1 MDKTDV
7 IGRESLTLELKLA
20 AAGLPESI
28 WETYSAFANTC
39 GGLILLGVREN
50 DDHSIEKVGLPFA
63 REVMDEFLEKI
74 NDPQIVS
81 ANLLGEDDVRIIS
94 EGSVDTIQIRVPR
107 APRRQK
113 PVYVGGDPFTG
124 TYVRSGECDLRCD
137 RQDVLEMLRDQD
149 QDGRLPE
156 S

>member
-50 DDHSIEKVGLPFA
+50 DDRSIEKVGLPFA
-63 REVMDEFLEKI
+63 REVMEEFLEKV
-74 NDPQIVS
+74 NDPQVVS
-81 ANLLGEDDVRIIS
+81 VNLLGEDDVRIIT
-94 EGSVDTIQIRVPR
+94 EGNVDTIQIRVPR

-113 PVYVGGDPFTG
+113 PVYIGGDPFTG
-124 TYVRSGECDLRCD
+124 TYVRSGECDLRCE
-137 RQDVLEMLRDQD
+137 RQDVLEMLRNQD

>member
-50 DDHSIEKVGLPFA
+50 EDRSIEKVGLPFA
-63 REVMDEFLEKI
+63 REVMEEFLEKV
-74 NDPQIVS
+74 NDPDIVS
-81 ANLLGEDDVRIIS
+81 ANLLNEDDVRIIS

-113 PVYVGGDPFTG
+113 PVYIGGDPFTG

>member
-50 DDHSIEKVGLPFA
+50 DDRSIEKVGLPFA
-63 REVMDEFLEKI
+63 REVMEEFLEKV
-74 NDPQIVS
+74 NDPQVVS
-81 ANLLGEDDVRIIS
+81 VNLLGEDDVRIIT
-94 EGSVDTIQIRVPR
+94 EGNVDTIQIRVPR

-124 TYVRSGECDLRCD
+124 TYVRSGECDLRCE
-137 RQDVLEMLRDQD
+137 RQDVLEMLRNQD